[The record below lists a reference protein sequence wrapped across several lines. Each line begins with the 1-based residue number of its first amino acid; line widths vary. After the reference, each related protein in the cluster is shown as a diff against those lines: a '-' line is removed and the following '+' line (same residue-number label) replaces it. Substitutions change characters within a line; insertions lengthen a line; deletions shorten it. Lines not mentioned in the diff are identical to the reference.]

1 MNGPVEFSSLPV
13 MDRPMGNKRAKQARV
28 TVPDSLVPQIL
39 ANSDGVA
46 VLAGKLVEEKSLKR
60 ATL

>member
-1 MNGPVEFSSLPV
+1 

-46 VLAGKLVEEKSLKR
+46 VLAGKLVEEQSLKR